1 MRVIAVSGCRISRAN
16 QYLSDREITYLLRDI
31 DRKRDTADMRS
42 EAKQRERR
50 EKRQKRKQERQEKGS
65 LILFPK
71 RKEINKEKKEKREQR
86 ERPTESALAVGSCMR
101 ACMYAY
107 RLYRR
112 IVQRIYGA
120 KIAKSSGEQTER
132 SERSMDSFREVLE
145 VEADYLTVDY

>member
-1 MRVIAVSGCRISRAN
+1 MKCRLSEIVLSICDAGRVIGGCRVSRAN

-31 DRKRDTADMRS
+31 DRKRDAADMRS

-86 ERPTESALAVGSCMR
+86 EMLPRAALAAGSCMH
-101 ACMYAY
+101 AYTHAY

-120 KIAKSSGEQTER
+120 TD
-132 SERSMDSFREVLE
+132 SEE
-145 VEADYLTVDY
+145 